1 MACAPDGP
9 ARSRAAHVE
18 VVSNHTI
25 AEPITTW
32 SELWASDRQVLNRT
46 EVAALLGIDARTV
59 TSAVEAGSI
68 PGVRVGRRM
77 LIPRRPLLS
86 TLGIEERAA

>member
-1 MACAPDGP
+1 M
-9 ARSRAAHVE
+9 
-18 VVSNHTI
+18 SNNTI

-68 PGVRVGRRM
+68 PGMRVGRRM
-77 LIPRRPLLS
+77 LIPRWSLLS